1 MKSQHIALPG
11 LQAAAI
17 AFLAARTTEAKVFC
31 ANANNEVVV
40 DISCDGKHP
49 AGSFFRFSSEL
60 ESLPV
65 GSIIDANTEKYDAA
79 DVIDRQNAQF
89 PPDLVSGGFGK
100 RQCDDGSS
108 NGS

>member
-31 ANANNEVVV
+31 SSANNEVVA
-40 DISCDGKHP
+40 DTNCDGKQP
-49 AGSFFRFSSEL
+49 AGTFFRFGSET
-60 ESLPV
+60 EILPV
-65 GSIIDANTEKYDAA
+65 GSLIDAETKKYDAA

-89 PPDLVSGGFGK
+89 PPEIISGGFGK
-100 RQCDDGSS
+100 RQCDDGG
-108 NGS
+108 NGG